1 MLLRDCGMDVFA
13 GAYGDK
19 RRAAAVGR
27 LSERIIGCGSVVIR
41 EVGETRKG
49 EIAAHRV
56 LGSCHVTPGETLQ
69 CVARATSASCAGRR
83 IVVAQDTT
91 ELNFPGR
98 IRRGLGKAGR
108 LGETPGFFIHAAI
121 AVDADDEAV
130 AGLMDARIWTRR
142 QQAHAPRRQ
151 RDITAKES
159 HRWLQTARRA
169 GEHLSEARQIIVVGD
184 RENDIYAA
192 FVQRPANVELIIR
205 AAQDRTLADGGK
217 LFAAPQAWTELGRQI
232 VRVPSRGPGDKGRD
246 AVVGLRAGIV
256 RVCRPTH
263 DRVGSGP
270 SEVMLTLVE
279 AREIGAP
286 PGVAP
291 LHWRLL
297 TTLPARTVAEASE
310 VVRLYRL
317 RWRIEQTFRMLKND
331 GLKLN
336 ECQTHDPWRL
346 FNLAALALDAAVK
359 IIQLVDARDGS
370 NRPASDVAS
379 EPEIAAAKALCP
391 TLEGKTDRQRNPHP
405 IGSLG
410 WLSWIAARLG
420 GWNCYYKPPGPK
432 TMHRGWDRLRT
443 IAIGFSLAPS
453 SA

>member
-1 MLLRDCGMDVFA
+1 MDVFA

-27 LSERIIGCGSVVIR
+27 LSEQIIGCGSVVIR

-56 LGSCHVTPGETLQ
+56 LGSCHVTPGETLR

-108 LGETPGFFIHAAI
+108 LGETPGFYIHAAI
-121 AVDADDEAV
+121 AIDADDEAV
-130 AGLMDARIWTRR
+130 VGLMDARIWSRR
-142 QQAHAPRRQ
+142 DQADAPRRQ

-169 GEHLSEARQIIVVGD
+169 GEHLCEARQIIVVGD

-192 FVQRPANVELIIR
+192 FVRRPANVELVIR
-205 AAQDRTLADGGK
+205 AAQDRTLAGGGK
-217 LFAAPQAWTELGRQI
+217 LFAAAQAWTELGQQI

-246 AVVGLRAGIV
+246 AVVSLRAGSV
-256 RVCRPTH
+256 RVCRPKH
-263 DRVGSGP
+263 DRARSAP
-270 SEVMLTLVE
+270 AEVTLTLVE

-286 PGVAP
+286 PGVAS

-297 TTLPARTVAEASE
+297 TTLPAQTVAEATE

-443 IAIGFSLAPS
+443 IAIGFSLAP
-453 SA
+453 ANA

>member
-1 MLLRDCGMDVFA
+1 MDVFA

-19 RRAAAVGR
+19 RRAAAVRR

-56 LGSCHVTPGETLQ
+56 LGSCHVTPGETRR

-83 IVVAQDTT
+83 VVVAQDTT

-98 IRRGLGKAGR
+98 VGRGLGKAGR
-108 LGETPGFFIHAAI
+108 LGETPGFFIHAAV

-130 AGLMDARIWTRR
+130 LGLVDARIWTRR
-142 QQAHAPRRQ
+142 QRPHAPRRQ

-159 HRWLQTARRA
+159 HRWLQTARWA
-169 GEHLSEARQIIVVGD
+169 GERVCAARQIIVVGD

-205 AAQDRTLADGGK
+205 AAQDRTLAEGGK
-217 LFAAPQAWTELGRQI
+217 LFAAAQAWTELGRQV
-232 VRVPSRGPGDKGRD
+232 VRVPPRGPGDKGRD

-256 RVCRPTH
+256 RVCRPMH
-263 DRVGSGP
+263 DRACAGP
-270 SEVMLTLVE
+270 AEAMLTLVE

-286 PGVAP
+286 PGATP
-291 LHWRLL
+291 LHWRLM
-297 TTLPARTVAEASE
+297 TTLPGQTVAEAAE

-317 RWRIEQTFRMLKND
+317 RWRIEQTFRMLKSD

-336 ECQTHDPWRL
+336 GCQTHDPWRL

-391 TLEGKTDRQRNPHP
+391 SLEGKTDRQRNPHP
-405 IGSLG
+405 IGSLA

-432 TMHRGWDRLRT
+432 TMQRGWDRLQT
-443 IAIGFSLAPS
+443 IAVGFALAHPINL
-453 SA
+453 

>member
-1 MLLRDCGMDVFA
+1 MDVFG

-19 RRAAAVGR
+19 RRAAAVAQ
-27 LSERIIGCGSVVIR
+27 LSERIIACGSVVIR

-56 LGSCHVTPGETLQ
+56 LGSCHVTPGETLR
-69 CVARATSASCAGRR
+69 CVARGTQATCAGRR
-83 IVVAQDTT
+83 VVVARDTT

-98 IRRGLGKAGR
+98 IGSGLGKAGR
-108 LGETPGFFIHAAI
+108 LGDTPGFFIHAAI

-130 AGLMDARIWTRR
+130 LGLVDARIWTRR
-142 QQAHAPRRQ
+142 CRVPAPRRQ
-151 RDITAKES
+151 RAITAKES

-169 GEHLSEARQIIVVGD
+169 GERLCDARQIIVVGD

-192 FVQRPANVELIIR
+192 FVDRPEPVELIVR
-205 AAQDRTLADGGK
+205 AAQDRALGDGGK
-217 LFAAPQAWTELGRQI
+217 LFAVAQAWTELGRRT
-232 VRVPSRGPGDKGRD
+232 VRVPPRGPCDKGRD
-246 AVVGLRAGIV
+246 AVVSLRAGTV
-256 RVCRPTH
+256 RVCRPMH
-263 DRVGSGP
+263 DRAYAGP
-270 SEVMLTLVE
+270 SEVRLTLVE

-286 PGVAP
+286 PGVTP

-297 TTLPARTVAEASE
+297 TTLPAQTAAEAAD

-317 RWRIEQTFRMLKND
+317 RWRIEQTFRTLKSD

-336 ECQTHDPWRL
+336 ECQTQDPWRL

-359 IIQLVDARDGS
+359 TIQLVDARDGS
-370 NRPASDVAS
+370 DRPASDVARQ
-379 EPEIAAAKALCP
+379 PEIAAAKALGP
-391 TLEGKTDRQRNPHP
+391 TLEGTTNRQRNPHP
-405 IGSLG
+405 VGSLG

-443 IAIGFSLAPS
+443 IAIGFALAKAS
-453 SA
+453 R